1 MLGHH
6 AIDVVLEVVDFEG
19 ARAFYERIGLEIV
32 RDASDAGA
40 IEFAAGTDS
49 RLVIKHTPDRG
60 LDERTTASW
69 RVDDL
74 PATVARLRERGIEP
88 LEYDLPGLK
97 TENGIA
103 DLGFADLAWIADPS
117 NNVIGLAQY
126 R

>member
-1 MLGHH
+1 MLSHH
-6 AIDVVLEVVDFEG
+6 PIDVILEVSNLDA
-19 ARAFYERIGLEIV
+19 ARAFYERLGLEIV
-32 RDASDAGA
+32 RDASAGGA

-49 RLVIKHTPDRG
+49 RLVIKDTPTRG
-60 LDERTTASW
+60 EAERTAASW

-74 PATVARLRERGIEP
+74 TATVRTIHERGIQP

-97 TENGIA
+97 TVDGIA
-103 DLGFADLAWIADPS
+103 DLGFAHLAWISDPS